1 MEAETNGSRQRN
13 LKQKEMHSDVEA
25 LDVVCRHYRTEYSND
40 ALRQAKHRIRR
51 LTHEITRIT
60 IELYY
65 VKALLKVWMEHA
77 RITWNTLTDN

>member
-1 MEAETNGSRQRN
+1 
-13 LKQKEMHSDVEA
+13 MHSDLEA

-40 ALRQAKHRIRR
+40 ALRKAKHRIRR
-51 LTHEITRIT
+51 LMRDVTRIT

-77 RITWNTLTDN
+77 RITWNTLTDNKNKFLPLRPVGKSTEN